1 MHKKNKSLLLEG
13 WGVLWL
19 LDCIIKL
26 LAGFGGVANLLRK
39 RETIKLLFAL
49 IFWKIIIN
57 MYFPSN
63 KTKISFL

>member
-26 LAGFGGVANLLRK
+26 LVGFGGVANLLRK

-49 IFWKIIIN
+49 IFWKG
-57 MYFPSN
+57 
-63 KTKISFL
+63 KLR